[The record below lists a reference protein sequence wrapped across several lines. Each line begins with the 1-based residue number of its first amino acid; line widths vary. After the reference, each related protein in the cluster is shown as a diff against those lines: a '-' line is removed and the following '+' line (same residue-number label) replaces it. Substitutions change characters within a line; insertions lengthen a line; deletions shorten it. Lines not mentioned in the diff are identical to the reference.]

1 MSCVLTLSLLAGYVH
16 ATAMAVAW
24 HQSGYQGK
32 SDSFVD
38 CTAFPV
44 NDDSAV
50 IEAEN
55 HYSFRGALTY
65 RPVCSAGKC
74 CALCHHE
81 PTALLQGKHSHPAVH
96 CMLHAAMAYTGP
108 SPHHPCCTPA
118 VLALLCLSIVSLCLT
133 VACSA
138 VHSCTHCLYSKLGA
152 MHLRRAST

>member
-1 MSCVLTLSLLAGYVH
+1 
-16 ATAMAVAW
+16 MAVAW

-96 CMLHAAMAYTGP
+96 CMLNACSMLQWPTQDPPRIKY
-108 SPHHPCCTPA
+108 PCCTCTSMPVNCQL
-118 VLALLCLSIVSLCLT
+118 VLDSCMLSSALLHTLSL
-133 VACSA
+133 
-138 VHSCTHCLYSKLGA
+138 HSKLGA